1 VTGSPVLLEH
11 SRAIPVSVEHAWD
24 ALLAAPLERVFCRRF
39 AALPPVRT
47 VQDQVGV
54 WGSAVGQTRVI
65 VLADGGTMREELLT
79 VRRPDVFGYRISG
92 ITGTMRPLVAGI
104 LGSWR
109 LEPVGTGVRVTW
121 SWTLEPA
128 SRAASLAMPVFSW
141 MWHGYA
147 RQALEE
153 IERLLLEA

>member
-1 VTGSPVLLEH
+1 MSPVLLEQ
-11 SRAIPVSVEHAWD
+11 SSAIPVSVEHAWD
-24 ALLAAPLERVFCRRF
+24 VLLPAPLDRVFSRRF
-39 AALPPVRT
+39 AALPPVRS
-47 VQDQVGV
+47 VRDQVGV
-54 WGSAVGQTRVI
+54 WGGAVGQSRVI

-79 VRRPDVFGYRISG
+79 VRRPEMFGYRISD
-92 ITGTMRPLVAGI
+92 ITGPMRPLVAGI
-104 LGSWR
+104 LGSWT

-128 SRAASLAMPVFSW
+128 SRAAGLAMPVFSR

>member
-1 VTGSPVLLEH
+1 MSSSPVLLEQ

-24 ALLAAPLERVFCRRF
+24 VLLPAPLERVFSRRF

-54 WGSAVGQTRVI
+54 WGSAVGQSRTI
-65 VLADGGTMREELLT
+65 MLADGGTMREELLT
-79 VRRPDVFGYRISG
+79 LRRPNEFGYRISG
-92 ITGTMRPLVAGI
+92 ITGAMRPLVAGI
-104 LGSWR
+104 MGSWS
-109 LEPVGTGVRVTW
+109 LEPVGTGVRITW

-153 IERLLLEA
+153 IEGLLLEA

>member
-1 VTGSPVLLEH
+1 VTSSPVLLEQ

-24 ALLAAPLERVFCRRF
+24 RLLPAPLDRVFARRF
-39 AALPPVRT
+39 AALPPVRA

-79 VRRPDVFGYRISG
+79 LRRPEVFGYRISG
-92 ITGTMRPLVAGI
+92 ITGAMKPLVATVM
-104 LGSWR
+104 GSWT
-109 LEPVGTGVRVTW
+109 LDPVGTGVRVTW

-128 SRAASLAMPVFSW
+128 SRAARLAMPVFAW

-153 IERLLLEA
+153 IEGLLLEA

>member
-1 VTGSPVLLEH
+1 VSRPPVLLAH

-24 ALLAAPLERVFCRRF
+24 VLLPAPLERVFSRRF
-39 AALPPVRT
+39 GALPPVRS
-47 VQDQVGV
+47 VRDQVGV
-54 WGSAVGQTRVI
+54 WGSAVGQFRTI
-65 VLADGGTMREELLT
+65 MLADGGTMREELLT
-79 VRRPDVFGYRISG
+79 LRRPEEFGYRISG
-92 ITGTMRPLVAGI
+92 ITGAMRPLVASI
-104 LGSWR
+104 MGSWM
-109 LEPVGTGVRVTW
+109 LEPVGTGVRITW

-153 IERLLLEA
+153 IEGLLLEA